1 MSEKDSP
8 ALAETCAVE
17 MTGRHGARPSRRRIL
32 TIIAGAGAALL
43 APGVALGAGNEK
55 GGMPPHRWR
64 GRLLGAEATLIL
76 YHHDEE
82 QAARAIAAVVAE
94 VRQLEHLFSLHDRNA
109 LLVRLNTGEKV
120 DRLPAAFVKL
130 LRLAERFHRLSE
142 GRFDPTVAPLWDLYA
157 AHFAAHPRDER
168 GPAEEAIAAACE
180 RIGLARLHRPR
191 SGRPWRLP
199 AGMKLV
205 FNGIAQGYVTDR
217 AVALL
222 KRRGFRHALVNL
234 GEYRA
239 LGTHPTARPFRLAL
253 ADPSHPGAALGEIPL
268 ADDMALATSS
278 PLAASFDEAG
288 RFHHLIDPLSG
299 RPAPDAPASL
309 WVRAADAT
317 SADALSTALAVT
329 PPADRGRILAGAA
342 GARAWFATR
351 EGRIREILRT

>member
-8 ALAETCAVE
+8 TLAATCADE
-17 MTGRHGARPSRRRIL
+17 KAGRHGARPSRRRIL
-32 TIIAGAGAALL
+32 SIIAGAGAAVL
-43 APGVALGAGNEK
+43 APGVALGAGAEK
-55 GGMPPHRWR
+55 GDKPPHRWR
-64 GRLLGAEATLIL
+64 GRLLGAEAALIL
-76 YHHDEE
+76 YHHDQE

-94 VRQLEHLFSLHDRNA
+94 VHRLERLFSLHNRNA
-109 LLVRLNTGEKV
+109 LLVRLNSGEEV
-120 DRLPAAFVKL
+120 ARLPAAFVEL
-130 LRLAERFHRLSE
+130 LGLSERFHRLSE
-142 GRFDPTVAPLWDLYA
+142 GRFDPTVAPLWDLHA
-157 AHFAAHPRDER
+157 AHFTAHPRDER
-168 GPAEEAIAAACE
+168 GPDEEAIAAVRE
-180 RIGLARLHRPR
+180 RIGLARLPHPR
-191 SGRPWRLP
+191 SGKPWRLP

-222 KRRGFRHALVNL
+222 RRRGFRHALVNF

-239 LGTHPTARPFRLAL
+239 LGTHPAARPFRLAL
-253 ADPSHPGAALGEIPL
+253 ADPSHPGAALGETVLPT
-268 ADDMALATSS
+268 DMALATSS

-329 PPADRGRILAGAA
+329 PPAHRGRILARAA

-351 EGRIREILRT
+351 EGTIREIRRI